1 MMGTTAEFFESD
13 DFHGL
18 VEQAVRCRQA
28 LATAVLNGCIKHSE
42 QAVQPK
48 WARRKKGERRP
59 TDYPKIK
66 AMEKRIFTENGDF
79 EGA

>member
-1 MMGTTAEFFESD
+1 MTSGGGMMGTTADFFESD

-28 LATAVLNGCIKHSE
+28 FAVLNGCTKYSE
-42 QAVQPK
+42 LAVQPK

-59 TDYPKIK
+59 MDTWVHG
-66 AMEKRIFTENGDF
+66 ERI
-79 EGA
+79 

>member
-28 LATAVLNGCIKHSE
+28 LAMAVLKGCIKPSE
-42 QAVQPK
+42 QADQPK

-59 TDYPKIK
+59 TDTWDYGEKI
-66 AMEKRIFTENGDF
+66 
-79 EGA
+79 

>member
-28 LATAVLNGCIKHSE
+28 LAMAVLKGYIKPSE
-42 QAVQPK
+42 RAGQPK
-48 WARRKKGERRP
+48 WARRKKGERRLSDAW
-59 TDYPKIK
+59 DYGER
-66 AMEKRIFTENGDF
+66 A
-79 EGA
+79 